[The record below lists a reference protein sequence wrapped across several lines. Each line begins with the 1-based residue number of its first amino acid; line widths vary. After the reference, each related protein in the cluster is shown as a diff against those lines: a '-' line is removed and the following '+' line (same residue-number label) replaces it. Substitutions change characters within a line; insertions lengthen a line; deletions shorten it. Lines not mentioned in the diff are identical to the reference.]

1 MVSVPEDI
9 ERLIV
14 RRLDRSN
21 TDDDELRLNRELIRN
36 PDARRLLDVFEHND
50 SLAAAAFRSAF
61 GQDKLSFDPMALTGL
76 TLPRS
81 HGHGRRGW
89 WMWAGAAIAAM
100 LAIVVARVPF
110 RMTGTPAASRTGDR
124 PGLVANDLQRPLEQT
139 STAPQWNV
147 FAPRSELPAVKRQT
161 GREVFG
167 VMGDD
172 GNVYWIEVDRTR
184 TLKKSGSLHDRP
196 TPPT

>member
-1 MVSVPEDI
+1 MIRVPDDI

-14 RRLDRSN
+14 RRLDRAN

-36 PDARRLLDVFEHND
+36 PDARRMLEEYEHND
-50 SLAAAAFRSAF
+50 ALAAAAFRSTF
-61 GQDKLSFDPMALTGL
+61 GQDKLSFDPMALTDL
-76 TLPRS
+76 SLPRS
-81 HGHGRRGW
+81 KGYGRRGW

-100 LAIVVARVPF
+100 LAIVVARVPL
-110 RMTGTPAASRTGDR
+110 RMSGTLTESRKGSR
-124 PGLVANDLQRPLEQT
+124 PGLVADGRYAPLEQ
-139 STAPQWNV
+139 SALSPQSNV
-147 FAPRSELPAVKRQT
+147 FDRRSELPAVKRQT

-184 TLKKSGSLHDRP
+184 TLKKSGSLRERQP
-196 TPPT
+196 PPT